1 MTASTAT
8 NAPNQCRITEAGII
22 TATATAKITH
32 GRFTQQNTYISTDEA
47 RHKNA
52 SFTSIHPVVRYK
64 PMLPSNIIAV
74 VAVTAGLLPSGVAIR
89 EAVIAVKIIESK
101 VASILPAI

>member
-1 MTASTAT
+1 
-8 NAPNQCRITEAGII
+8 
-22 TATATAKITH
+22 
-32 GRFTQQNTYISTDEA
+32 
-47 RHKNA
+47 
-52 SFTSIHPVVRYK
+52 
-64 PMLPSNIIAV
+64 MLPSNIIAV